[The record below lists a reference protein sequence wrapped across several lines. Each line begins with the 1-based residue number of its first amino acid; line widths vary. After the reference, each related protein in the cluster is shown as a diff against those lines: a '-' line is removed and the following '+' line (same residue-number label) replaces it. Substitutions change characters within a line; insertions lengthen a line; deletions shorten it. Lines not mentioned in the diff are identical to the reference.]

1 MLKNTLVMLDK
12 TWAGDPAAFGG
23 DIIKGY
29 SVLIN
34 EFHPYLD
41 NKRLAEVIAKVFT
54 PNKLLTAGRL
64 YSEQNIVTV
73 VDGIAEVLRSKYNFK
88 LRDEKLRLKRK

>member
-1 MLKNTLVMLDK
+1 MLDK
-12 TWAGDPAAFGG
+12 TWTGDPAAFGG

-29 SVLIN
+29 SVFIN

-41 NKRLAEVIAKVFT
+41 NKRLAEVIAKAFT
-54 PNKLLTAGRL
+54 PNKLLAAGRL
-64 YSEQNIVTV
+64 YSEQNIVSV
-73 VDGIAEVLRSKYNFK
+73 VDGISEVLRSKYNFK